1 MQNRFTRKINLLS
14 LISLMINASK
24 EDEFM
29 DYEKQLWTLLS
40 PSDGD
45 PKVIAVGP
53 GGIIIDGNILV
64 RVCRKLKTKNG
75 R

>member
-1 MQNRFTRKINLLS
+1 
-14 LISLMINASK
+14 MINASK

-29 DYEKQLWTLLS
+29 DYEKQLWILLS
-40 PSDGD
+40 SQNDGD
-45 PKVIAVGP
+45 PKIIAVGP
-53 GGIIIDGNILV
+53 GGIIMDGNILV